1 MSAEL
6 HAVLRTVH
14 IVLGAAGFVLGAAAV
29 LLPKFSRKSFFHRWV
44 GRSYAVSMLAMAG
57 ISVPLS
63 IADQNVF
70 LLVIGLLT
78 LGWVAAG
85 WVALRRAKKTAT
97 GRRLSPSGRLRW
109 HVTWMGSSYIAAWTA
124 FLVNVRPVG
133 SDLPLMIVYSIL
145 PSIVGSILIART
157 TARLANPRKTK
168 MGGPLIGN

>member
-1 MSAEL
+1 MSVEL
-6 HAVLRTVH
+6 HGVLRVVH
-14 IVLGAAGFVLGAAAV
+14 IVLGAAGFFLGAAAV

-44 GRSYAVSMLAMAG
+44 GRSYAVSMLIMAAV
-57 ISVPLS
+57 SVPLS

-78 LGWVAAG
+78 LGWVTAG
-85 WVALRRAKKTAT
+85 WISMRRVKKAGL
-97 GRRLSPSGRLRW
+97 GRRLSPSSQLRW

-133 SDLPLMIVYSIL
+133 SSLPLMIIYSVL

-157 TARLANPRKTK
+157 TARLTNTRKSRVGSTVVEE
-168 MGGPLIGN
+168 